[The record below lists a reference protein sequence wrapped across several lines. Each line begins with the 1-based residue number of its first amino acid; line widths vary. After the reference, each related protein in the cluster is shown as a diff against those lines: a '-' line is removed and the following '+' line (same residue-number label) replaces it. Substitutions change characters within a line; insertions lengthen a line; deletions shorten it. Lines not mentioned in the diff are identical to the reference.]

1 MKPRFDNKGMN
12 TLYYCLMWC
21 SAIAAGLALVFY
33 KSGKISLAAVVAIC
47 VLFAFF
53 ALFDMGWNFLSKKEN
68 ASIIDESAAD
78 EGTSEPDFDINEAK
92 AARTP
97 LRVFLSLLTVIIL
110 LIAWGWA
117 WSQHTFDGVFFM
129 DKPVSTYLWST
140 AITLGLMLYARF
152 PFLMDEDRYKNMAQV
167 NLAINSKLVT
177 ALFLALAILA
187 YAVLKNNPGAT
198 PWETIAMLI
207 LGFVWLDFI
216 MNYLD
221 KHKDAGNPQ
230 AAQEASAVVNVL
242 GMKVSR
248 GVVLKVIKAVII
260 IVLVAAWTIKLTAG
274 GLGVKGIYQPTLM
287 GLAFTLVSLGFLVA
301 SHFPGWFLSRANGR
315 HIASFVIN
323 QLCIATVFALFA
335 LETGLQEGLN
345 WNPSN
350 HFITIAGIVVFLA
363 AGLFFGG
370 LDKSDKK
377 KNK

>member
-1 MKPRFDNKGMN
+1 MRPKFDNKGMN
-12 TLYYCLMWC
+12 TLYYCMMWG

-47 VLFAFF
+47 VLFGFF

-68 ASIIDESAAD
+68 AAILDESAAT
-78 EGTSEPDFDINEAK
+78 EGTSEPGFDINEAK

-97 LRVFLSLLTVIIL
+97 LRIFLSLLTVIIL
-110 LIAWGWA
+110 LIVWGWA

-140 AITLGLMLYARF
+140 AISLGLMLYARF
-152 PFLMDEDRYKNMAQV
+152 PFLIDEDRYKNMAQV

-177 ALFLALAILA
+177 ALFLALGILV
-187 YAVLKNNPGAT
+187 YAVLNDNPGAT
-198 PWETIAMLI
+198 PWKTIAMLI
-207 LGFVWLDFI
+207 LGFVWLDFF
-216 MNYLD
+216 MYYRD
-221 KHKDAGNPQ
+221 HQQDAGNSQAPQ
-230 AAQEASAVVNVL
+230 VASKVLNVL

-260 IVLVAAWTIKLTAG
+260 ILLVAAWTIKLTAG
-274 GLGVKGIYQPTLM
+274 GLGVTGIFQPTLM
-287 GLAFTLVSLGFLVA
+287 GLAFTLVSLGFFFA
-301 SHFPGWFLSRANGR
+301 SQHPGWFLSKANGR

-335 LETGLQEGLN
+335 LETGFQEGLH

-350 HFITIAGIVVFLA
+350 HYISIAGIIVFLA
-363 AGLFFGG
+363 ARLFFGS
-370 LDKSDKK
+370 LDKTGNKK
-377 KNK
+377 S

>member
-1 MKPRFDNKGMN
+1 MRPRFDNKGMN

-260 IVLVAAWTIKLTAG
+260 
-274 GLGVKGIYQPTLM
+274 
-287 GLAFTLVSLGFLVA
+287 GFLVA

>member
-1 MKPRFDNKGMN
+1 MRPRFDNKGMN
-12 TLYYCLMWC
+12 TLYYCMMWG

-68 ASIIDESAAD
+68 AAIIDESAAAQ
-78 EGTSEPDFDINEAK
+78 GTSEPGFDINEAK

-97 LRVFLSLLTVIIL
+97 IRVFLSLLTVIIL

-129 DKPVSTYLWST
+129 DKPVSTYLWTT
-140 AITLGLMLYARF
+140 AISLGLMLYARF
-152 PFLMDEDRYKNMAQV
+152 PFLMDKDRYKNMAQV

-177 ALFLALAILA
+177 ALFLALGILA
-187 YAVLKNNPGAT
+187 YAVLKNNPSAT

-221 KHKDAGNPQ
+221 KLKDAGNPQ
-230 AAQEASAVVNVL
+230 AAQEASAVLNVL

-274 GLGVKGIYQPTLM
+274 GLGVKGVFQPTLM
-287 GLAFTLVSLGFLVA
+287 VLVFTLVSLGFLVA
-301 SHFPGWFLSRANGR
+301 SHLPGWFLSKANGK
-315 HIASFVIN
+315 HISSFVIN
-323 QLCIATVFALFA
+323 QLCIATLFALFA
-335 LETGLQEGLN
+335 LATCLQEGLN

-350 HFITIAGIVVFLA
+350 HIITIAGVVVFLA
-363 AGLFFGG
+363 VGLFFGG
-370 LDKSDKK
+370 LEKSGNK

>member
-1 MKPRFDNKGMN
+1 MRPKFDNKGMN
-12 TLYYCLMWC
+12 TLYYCLMWG

-53 ALFDMGWNFLSKKEN
+53 VLFDMGWSFLSKKEN
-68 ASIIDESAAD
+68 AAIIDESAAAQ
-78 EGTSEPDFDINEAK
+78 GTSEPGFDINEAK

-97 LRVFLSLLTVIIL
+97 IRVFLSLLTVIIL

-140 AITLGLMLYARF
+140 ATTLGLMLYARF

-177 ALFLALAILA
+177 ALFLALGILA
-187 YAVLKNNPGAT
+187 YAVLNDNPGAT
-198 PWETIAMLI
+198 PWKTIAMLV
-207 LGFVWLDFI
+207 LGFVWLDFF
-216 MNYLD
+216 MYYQD
-221 KHKDAGNPQ
+221 HHKDAGTTQ
-230 AAQEASAVVNVL
+230 AAQEASEVLNVL
-242 GMKVSR
+242 GMKVRR
-248 GVVLKVIKAVII
+248 GVVLKVIKAVIL

-274 GLGVKGIYQPTLM
+274 GLGVKGIFQPTLM

-315 HIASFVIN
+315 HITSFVIN

-335 LETGLQEGLN
+335 LEACLQEGLH

-350 HFITIAGIVVFLA
+350 HFISIGGIVVFLA

>member
-1 MKPRFDNKGMN
+1 MN

-68 ASIIDESAAD
+68 AAIIDESAAD
-78 EGTSEPDFDINEAK
+78 EGTSEPGFDINEAK

-221 KHKDAGNPQ
+221 KLKDAGNSQ
-230 AAQEASAVVNVL
+230 AAQEASAVLNVL

-260 IVLVAAWTIKLTAG
+260 IVLVAAWTIKLAAG
-274 GLGVKGIYQPTLM
+274 GLGVKGIFQPTLM
-287 GLAFTLVSLGFLVA
+287 ALAFTLVSIGFLVA

-350 HFITIAGIVVFLA
+350 HFITIAGIIVFLA

>member
-1 MKPRFDNKGMN
+1 MRPRFDNKGMN
-12 TLYYCLMWC
+12 TLYYCMMWG

-68 ASIIDESAAD
+68 AAIIDESAAAQ
-78 EGTSEPDFDINEAK
+78 GTSEPGFDINEAK

-97 LRVFLSLLTVIIL
+97 IRVFLSLLTVIIL

-129 DKPVSTYLWST
+129 DKPVSTYLWTT
-140 AITLGLMLYARF
+140 AISLGLMLYARF
-152 PFLMDEDRYKNMAQV
+152 PFLMDKDRYKNMAQV

-177 ALFLALAILA
+177 ALFLALGILA
-187 YAVLKNNPGAT
+187 YAVLKNNPSAT

-221 KHKDAGNPQ
+221 KLKDAGNPQ
-230 AAQEASAVVNVL
+230 AAQEASAVLNVL

-274 GLGVKGIYQPTLM
+274 GLGVKGVFQPTLM
-287 GLAFTLVSLGFLVA
+287 VLVFTLVSLGFLVA
-301 SHFPGWFLSRANGR
+301 SHLPGWFLSKANGK

-323 QLCIATVFALFA
+323 QLCIATLFALFA
-335 LETGLQEGLN
+335 LATCLQEGLN

-350 HFITIAGIVVFLA
+350 HFITIAGVVVFLA
-363 AGLFFGG
+363 VGLFFGG
-370 LDKSDKK
+370 LDKSGNK